1 MNVVVNGWVW
11 LPKSELTSAQQAKI
25 KKQLTVVPRKMSDFG
40 GKPPAPVRLYAD
52 KNGMLGVPRG
62 FFRAKS
68 RRSPEQNLD
77 VSDGSKMNPHIISL
91 MRSDGP
97 YAEQGKALDV
107 MAKYTTDHQW
117 GGFLLQAGCGFG
129 KTNVALEFAFRL
141 RRSTLILVHKEF
153 FLRQWKER
161 IELFFPGAKVGI
173 VRQDKCD
180 YEGKDFVI
188 AMMQSIARDT
198 GSKYPKEFYSAFGM
212 VVSDE
217 CHRIGAATW
226 AGVVP
231 RFNARWRLGLTATPR
246 RKDGAEQVFFHHL
259 GSVLYKA
266 QSKGLVPDVKTIVSQ
281 SRLKP
286 ARVAGKMV
294 QPSDLKHVHVLAQLV
309 QDPIRNK
316 SITDLVARYADAGRK
331 VMVVSERLKHLSAL
345 HALLTPAM
353 VRLNKVI
360 SIGYYVGG
368 KSEDE
373 LKESERANVILATK
387 QMIEEG
393 LDIPA
398 VDVLLMATPMSD
410 VEQTVGRARRF
421 CKPSKSKCEHLCPWR
436 AGTCEGKPK
445 PIIVDIR
452 DVEILQAR
460 KKRSRRLHFYRDIG
474 AKVEH
479 SNPYEGR

>member
-1 MNVVVNGWVW
+1 MALNVVVDGWVW
-11 LPKSELTSAQQAKI
+11 LPKSSLTSSQMAKI

-40 GKPPAPVRLYAD
+40 GKPPAPVCLYAD

-62 FFRAKS
+62 FYRSKS
-68 RRSPEQNLD
+68 RRDNNQNLN
-77 VSDGSKMNPHIISL
+77 VSDGGKMNPHIISL

-97 YAEQGKALDV
+97 YAEQGTALDM
-107 MAKYTTDHQW
+107 MAKYTKEHDW

-141 RRSTLILVHKEF
+141 RRRTLILVHKEF
-153 FLRQWKER
+153 FLRQWRER
-161 IELFFPGAKVGI
+161 IEQFFPGAKAGI
-173 VRQDKCD
+173 VRQNKCD

-188 AMMQSIARDT
+188 AMMQSIARDK
-198 GSKYPKEFYSAFGM
+198 GGKYPEEFYSAFGL

-231 RFNARWRLGLTATPR
+231 RFNSRWRLGLTATPR

-259 GSVLYKA
+259 GFVLYRAK
-266 QSKGLVPDVKTIVSQ
+266 SKGLIPQVKTVLSDARLMPSRVSG
-281 SRLKP
+281 R
-286 ARVAGKMV
+286 MV
-294 QPSDLKHVHVLAQLV
+294 RADDLKHVHVLAQLV
-309 QDPIRNK
+309 QDPSRNK
-316 SITDLVARYADAGRK
+316 AITDCVAGYAGAGRK
-331 VMVVSERLKHLSAL
+331 VMVVSERLKHLSSL

-368 KSEDE
+368 KTESE
-373 LKESERANVILATK
+373 LKEAERANVILATK

-436 AGTCEGKPK
+436 AGDCQGKPK
-445 PIIVDIR
+445 PIIVDVR
-452 DVEILQAR
+452 DHLIVQAR
-460 KKRSRRLHFYRDIG
+460 KKRARRVGFYRGIG
-474 AKVEH
+474 AKV
-479 SNPYEGR
+479 